1 VLLRKILS
9 VVRAQSI
16 CASSINKEAWA
27 FLQQHKLAA
36 PPGFQQY
43 QLIK

>member
-1 VLLRKILS
+1 LTEIKGHTHDYYGS
-9 VVRAQSI
+9 
-16 CASSINKEAWA
+16 ASSINKEAWA

-36 PPGFQQY
+36 PLRFQQY